1 MKAIEFNKIFKFND
15 EFFKDKMDCE
25 QFEDN
30 IYNQIAKTMARNID
44 IDLAKTP
51 LVDILTGYTR
61 YREAEKEIERLSNI
75 INNAIKY
82 VEKNT
87 HNIYADG
94 YRDRET
100 GELLSI
106 EKTPIVNR
114 VFSKNPKEL
123 LEILHGRQQ

>member
-1 MKAIEFNKIFKFND
+1 MNIELI
-15 EFFKDKMDCE
+15 DKWLE
-25 QFEDN
+25 NE
-30 IYNQIAKTMARNID
+30 YG
-44 IDLAKTP
+44 
-51 LVDILTGYTR
+51 VSYTR
-61 YREAEKEIERLSNI
+61 LEELHVFVVEQDLKHQEKAEKEIKKLKTI

-82 VEKNT
+82 IEKNT

-114 VFSKNPKEL
+114 IFSENPQKL
-123 LEILHGRQQ
+123 LEILHDRQQ